1 MSIKQI
7 HECGIIFTNKET
19 QILEDSHMVG
29 DGSNDLI
36 LMEVDETWSTVEIQ
50 NQEALDL
57 DKVSALAESPSEIS
71 FPSPDS

>member
-1 MSIKQI
+1 M
-7 HECGIIFTNKET
+7 
-19 QILEDSHMVG
+19 EDSHMVG
-29 DGSNDLI
+29 NGSNDFV

-71 FPSPDS
+71 FLSPDT